1 MKKLLTWVMLLLII
15 ASCREI
21 QEKDIT
27 DTTVELISPQDQY
40 RSVVLNQT
48 FYWNKVDG
56 ASGYRIQIATPS
68 FAPDS
73 LTLVLDSTTT
83 KTQFSKSLPYGKK
96 YQWRVMAINGG
107 YDSKFTAPR
116 TLYIDSSAFIAF
128 QTVERISPAQT
139 VYINKDNLV
148 QSFLWTPLPQAVK
161 YYFTLDSSGKEF
173 PQVLV
178 IGTSTSYTFKNQA
191 QYTWDVVGYDNIN
204 TSSKNSTKFYINVD
218 LTAPT
223 FTSYAPVNKFS
234 TTDNT
239 IDLTWIT
246 ADLPTY
252 SGISTHYVYVYSDSA
267 NKTVYNG
274 YNGKANS
281 SLIEKLSLPKTSD
294 TLWWKIKVED
304 KAFNSVETELRRL
317 IISK

>member
-1 MKKLLTWVMLLLII
+1 MKKLLTWVTLLLII

-27 DTTVELISPQDQY
+27 NTTVELISPKDQY

-73 LTLVLDSTTT
+73 MTLVLDSSTT

-107 YDSKFTAPR
+107 YDSKFTNPR
-116 TLYIDSSAFIAF
+116 TLHIDSSAFIAF
-128 QTVERISPAQT
+128 QTVERITPRQSIF
-139 VYINKDNLV
+139 INKDRLT

-161 YYFTLDSSGKEF
+161 YYFNIDSAGIEMYRSPF
-173 PQVLV
+173 IV
-178 IGTSTSYTFKNQA
+178 GTSTSYTFKNQA
-191 QYTWDVVGYDNIN
+191 QYSWDVVGYDNTN
-204 TSSKNSTKFYINVD
+204 TSSKNKEKIYVNVD
-218 LTAPT
+218 LTLPICT
-223 FTSYAPVNKFS
+223 LGTSVI
-234 TTDNT
+234 TDSIAN
-239 IDLTWIT
+239 LTWT
-246 ADLPTY
+246 SSDLPSY
-252 SGISTHYVYVYSDSA
+252 SGINTHFIYVYSDSA
-267 NKTVYNG
+267 KKTVYRD
-274 YNGKANS
+274 YNGKINS
-281 SLIEKLSLPKTSD
+281 TLSEKILLPKSSD
-294 TLWWKIKVED
+294 TLWWKVIAQD
-304 KAFNSVETELRRL
+304 KAFNNSVESGLRRL